1 MAKDAQ
7 QAAGM
12 VPMTFLDTEFRSR
25 IVVFPDGSH
34 IAVLAGK
41 ATVTEPQHIKYLDSR
56 ADFKRV
62 DVQVR

>member
-1 MAKDAQ
+1 MAKDARQ
-7 QAAGM
+7 GSGT
-12 VPMTFLDTEFRSR
+12 VPVTFIDTEFHSR

-62 DVQVR
+62 DVQVQ

>member
-7 QAAGM
+7 QGVDALP
-12 VPMTFLDTEFRSR
+12 VTFTDAEFRSR
-25 IVVFPDGSH
+25 VVVFPDGSH

-56 ADFKRV
+56 ADFERV
-62 DVQVR
+62 DAKVR